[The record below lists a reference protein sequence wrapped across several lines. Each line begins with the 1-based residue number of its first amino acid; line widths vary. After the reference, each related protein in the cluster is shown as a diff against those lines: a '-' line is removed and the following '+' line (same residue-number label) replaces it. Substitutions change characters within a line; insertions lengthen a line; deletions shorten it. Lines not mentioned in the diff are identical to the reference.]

1 MDSVI
6 RAYYWAGLIGDLSFT
21 LLFFS
26 FGLFLLLVFSACTAC
41 GAEAIQCSQ
50 KTATK
55 IAVITSILLVI
66 TSTTVAVLPNI
77 ETRQIFVNATISAAL
92 NDDSLLP
99 LEREMLQELAAS
111 LPKQKDGG
119 QQ

>member
-26 FGLFLLLVFSACTAC
+26 FVLTLLMFFSACTAC
-41 GAEAIQCSQ
+41 GAEVIQCSQ

-66 TSTTVAVLPNI
+66 TSTAVAFLPNL
-77 ETRQIFVNATISAAL
+77 ETRLIFVKATISAAL
-92 NDDSLLP
+92 NDDSLRP

-111 LPKQKDGG
+111 LPQKSTVT
-119 QQ
+119 Q

>member
-66 TSTTVAVLPNI
+66 TSTTVAVLLNI
-77 ETRQIFVNATISAAL
+77 ETRQIFIDAKIAAAL
-92 NDDSLLP
+92 NDDSLMP
-99 LEREMLQELAAS
+99 LERDLLQELAAS

>member
-6 RAYYWAGLIGDLSFT
+6 SAYYWCGLIGDLSFT

-26 FGLFLLLVFSACTAC
+26 FGLTVLLIFAACTAC
-41 GAEAIQCSQ
+41 GAEAIKCSQ

-55 IAVITSILLVI
+55 IAVITSILLAI
-66 TSTTVAVLPNI
+66 TSTAVAFLPNL
-77 ETRQIFVNATISAAL
+77 ETRQIFVNATISAAI

-99 LEREMLQELAAS
+99 SEHDLLQELAAS
-111 LPKQKDGG
+111 LPKQKDGD

>member
-6 RAYYWAGLIGDLSFT
+6 YAYYWCGLIGDLSFT

-26 FGLFLLLVFSACTAC
+26 FCLTVVLFFFTISAC
-41 GAEAIQCSQ
+41 GAEVIQCSQ

-92 NDDSLLP
+92 NDDSLMPSERDL
-99 LEREMLQELAAS
+99 LEELAAS

>member
-26 FGLFLLLVFSACTAC
+26 FFLIVVLVFFTTSAC
-41 GAEAIQCSQ
+41 GGEIIKCSQ

-55 IAVITSILLVI
+55 IAVITSILLAI
-66 TSTTVAVLPNI
+66 TSTAVAFLPNLK
-77 ETRQIFVNATISAAL
+77 TRQIFVNATISAAL
-92 NDDSLLP
+92 NDDSLMP

-111 LPKQKDGG
+111 LAKQKDGD